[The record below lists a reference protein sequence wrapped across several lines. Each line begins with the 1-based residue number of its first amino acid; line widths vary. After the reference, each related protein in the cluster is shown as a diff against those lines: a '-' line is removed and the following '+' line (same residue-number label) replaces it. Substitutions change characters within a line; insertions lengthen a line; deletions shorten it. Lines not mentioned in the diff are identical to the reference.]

1 MQKRMSEPTTPP
13 SSSPNNPT
21 GLSGGIY
28 VCEICN
34 TAYNSREDLEKH
46 NSLSHADRQI
56 EQL

>member
-1 MQKRMSEPTTPP
+1 MSEPTTPP